1 VNSKTIETIA
11 VSTLKENI
19 VTCDHLEP
27 YINENDKEPSWDGMI
42 YVYNNSTKKKDN
54 IIGTVKVQVKGKE
67 SKDISMD
74 TIKYSISVVDMKNY
88 LCDGGAIYF
97 VVYIA
102 NGGIA
107 KQIYY
112 VALAPVKIKNILES
126 AKTQKTVSVE
136 LKQFPKNV
144 SERERII
151 FDSLRDFKKQ
161 HSFANSKLLT
171 LDELEK
177 QGVLEG
183 VSFEVST
190 IGGIRP
196 QTALFTS
203 DVYVYANIKGS
214 AVPQPVELLPKDVV
228 ITEECNVN
236 ISVGERVFYNKVSII
251 ENSSK
256 RQTTIGESFIITYN
270 KENGSLNYKYKNSN
284 KLRVLS
290 RDLDFMLS
298 VISEKAFSYDGS
310 ICAFNASQEEI
321 DKFDIQTQMQ
331 NLDLAKKFVQLLDKL
346 NCNDE
351 IRINELKAE
360 DWDIIDYLITAFIE
374 EKPVIG
380 LRNDILPIFCVDI
393 ANLKFALCIEKV
405 DGCQGVYNLYDLF
418 ERENKVIYT
427 GGNGKKYAISQY
439 ALFSCDDLIKISN
452 IKFDKLLP
460 SFKAIE
466 PHEELMIRSNLFLLE
481 LIKA

>member
-1 VNSKTIETIA
+1 MNSKTIETIA

-42 YVYNNSTKKKDN
+42 YVYNNSRKKKDN

-236 ISVGERVFYNKVSII
+236 ISVGERVFY
-251 ENSSK
+251 
-256 RQTTIGESFIITYN
+256 R
-270 KENGSLNYKYKNSN
+270 
-284 KLRVLS
+284 
-290 RDLDFMLS
+290 
-298 VISEKAFSYDGS
+298 
-310 ICAFNASQEEI
+310 
-321 DKFDIQTQMQ
+321 
-331 NLDLAKKFVQLLDKL
+331 
-346 NCNDE
+346 
-351 IRINELKAE
+351 
-360 DWDIIDYLITAFIE
+360 
-374 EKPVIG
+374 
-380 LRNDILPIFCVDI
+380 
-393 ANLKFALCIEKV
+393 
-405 DGCQGVYNLYDLF
+405 
-418 ERENKVIYT
+418 
-427 GGNGKKYAISQY
+427 
-439 ALFSCDDLIKISN
+439 
-452 IKFDKLLP
+452 
-460 SFKAIE
+460 
-466 PHEELMIRSNLFLLE
+466 
-481 LIKA
+481 